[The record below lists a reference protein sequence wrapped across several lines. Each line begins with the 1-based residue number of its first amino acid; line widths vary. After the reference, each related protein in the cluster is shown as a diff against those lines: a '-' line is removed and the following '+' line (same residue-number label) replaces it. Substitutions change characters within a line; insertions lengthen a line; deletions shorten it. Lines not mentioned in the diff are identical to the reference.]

1 MDNDIDTIENAFR
14 TQRSRIFAGKSYL
27 YIDITIVE
35 IKKSNNNDKE
45 VEFSNEEKQMIID
58 HLHKFN
64 IPYQLTDFKCINSKT
79 MDKLQNFWEK
89 DVSVGLK
96 LRFWFIAQQLLV
108 RPADKNLIEKIAI
121 DSNIFTKGNIYKNI

>member
-1 MDNDIDTIENAFR
+1 MVITAVDIKESNKDNMEDF
-14 TQRSRIFAGKSYL
+14 
-27 YIDITIVE
+27 
-35 IKKSNNNDKE
+35 NND
-45 VEFSNEEKQMIID
+45 EKQMILT
-58 HLHKFN
+58 HLQKFN

-79 MDKLQNFWEK
+79 MDKLQNFSEK